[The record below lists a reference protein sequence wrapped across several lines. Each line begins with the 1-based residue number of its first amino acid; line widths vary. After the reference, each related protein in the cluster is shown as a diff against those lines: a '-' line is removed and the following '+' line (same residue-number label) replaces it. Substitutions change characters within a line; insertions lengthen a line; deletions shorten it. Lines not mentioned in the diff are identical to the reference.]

1 MREKLMR
8 MPKGED
14 QTISER
20 RVEQLGGVQR
30 SAVLPFTPTYSWGVK
45 STSTGSIS
53 GINQLMSFRWAGCV
67 G

>member
-30 SAVLPFTPTYSWGVK
+30 CAVLPFTRTYS
-45 STSTGSIS
+45 
-53 GINQLMSFRWAGCV
+53 
-67 G
+67 